1 MELALIWI
9 MFGVTA
15 AVIATSKGRSFIGW
29 LILGLLFGIFALVAV
44 CAMPGVTAR
53 REDAPYRPLADRWRE
68 DHAKREQQD
77 AWGDKLGSVAA
88 AKKDR

>member
-1 MELALIWI
+1 MLAILWI

-44 CAMPGVTAR
+44 CAMPRIG
-53 REDAPYRPLADRWRE
+53 E
-68 DHAKREQQD
+68 AKR
-77 AWGDKLGSVAA
+77 
-88 AKKDR
+88 